1 MNYENIYNI
10 IILRAG
16 ARQKEQGLEN
26 HHIIPR
32 SCGGS
37 NAKDNTVFLT
47 TREHFIC
54 HRLLVKIY
62 KNNVLYRKKMI
73 YALWWMAKTR
83 NNVNGYRVTSRMYA
97 ATRALFIKNSPSRD
111 AATKLKF
118 INNYKAGLYKSDY
131 KKVSHSMKLYI
142 KTLSKDALRQR
153 MKNSV
158 QTCNQIKRADAIR
171 KGKASKFLLVTT
183 DKKNIEFWSYNNVL
197 EITGYK
203 YSQVLYRIKQHN
215 GVLVNGATVQYIEKY
230 RGNDGNIGRK
240 RSNSLGIKSSS

>member
-118 INNYKAGLYKSDY
+118 INN
-131 KKVSHSMKLYI
+131 
-142 KTLSKDALRQR
+142 
-153 MKNSV
+153 
-158 QTCNQIKRADAIR
+158 
-171 KGKASKFLLVTT
+171 
-183 DKKNIEFWSYNNVL
+183 
-197 EITGYK
+197 
-203 YSQVLYRIKQHN
+203 
-215 GVLVNGATVQYIEKY
+215 
-230 RGNDGNIGRK
+230 
-240 RSNSLGIKSSS
+240 